1 MCVRL
6 TLSPDT
12 DGRCPHAY
20 LTFAPPPS
28 RPHASQF
35 AGLQS
40 LIEHYGAARLL
51 AAFPAFLPEL
61 FPAMGDVVVRNPG
74 GHLLAVFLASLKAE
88 AAAPGVPPEAAA
100 ERCLTAVLP
109 AVIDALLLEDAG
121 MRDGMTTYALEPILQ
136 AFPSALQRALGA
148 LSAKRRA
155 ARDGGAA
162 DATLW
167 AMLAVLKTA
176 RQLGQF
182 DGADLENI
190 MRATGM
196 RSEVVGS
203 FVLLCVSFYLCNLM
217 LGVCKML

>member
-1 MCVRL
+1 M
-6 TLSPDT
+6 P
-12 DGRCPHAY
+12 
-20 LTFAPPPS
+20 
-28 RPHASQF
+28 
-35 AGLQS
+35 
-40 LIEHYGAARLL
+40 
-51 AAFPAFLPEL
+51 
-61 FPAMGDVVVRNPG
+61 
-74 GHLLAVFLASLKAE
+74 AE
-88 AAAPGVPPEAAA
+88 ASA
-100 ERCLTAVLP
+100 ERCLAAVLP

-190 MRATGM
+190 MRATGA
-196 RSEVVGS
+196 RLLPCVCV
-203 FVLLCVSFYLCNLM
+203 FVCVACLRVCVSMLCARKIYLS
-217 LGVCKML
+217 